1 MRVVVLTKEGYDYSS
16 TVDTFIN
23 ELEAGNVGM
32 GTGVERLD
40 PDTYEGESLARSLD
54 ILEFPAVVALDDNGG
69 MVQQWLGMPLP
80 PISEVAY
87 YLNS

>member
-1 MRVVVLTKEGYDYSS
+1 MRGVVLSKDGYDYSS
-16 TVDTFIN
+16 AVDTFIT
-23 ELEAGNVGM
+23 ELESGSFGAE
-32 GTGVERLD
+32 VERLD
-40 PDTYEGESLARSLD
+40 PDTYEGESVARSLD

-80 PISEVAY
+80 PTSEVSY

>member
-1 MRVVVLTKEGYDYSS
+1 MRVAVLTKEGYDYSS
-16 TVDTFIN
+16 AVDTFIT
-23 ELEAGNVGM
+23 ELEAGGP
-32 GTGVERLD
+32 GAEVERLD

-54 ILEFPAVVALDDNGG
+54 ILEFPAIVALDENGG

-80 PISEVAY
+80 PVSEVSY

>member
-1 MRVVVLTKEGYDYSS
+1 MKVVVLTKDGYDYSS
-16 TVDTFIN
+16 AVDTFITELNAGSFGN
-23 ELEAGNVGM
+23 E
-32 GTGVERLD
+32 VERLD

-69 MVQQWLGMPLP
+69 MIQQWLGMPLP
-80 PISEVAY
+80 PISEVSY